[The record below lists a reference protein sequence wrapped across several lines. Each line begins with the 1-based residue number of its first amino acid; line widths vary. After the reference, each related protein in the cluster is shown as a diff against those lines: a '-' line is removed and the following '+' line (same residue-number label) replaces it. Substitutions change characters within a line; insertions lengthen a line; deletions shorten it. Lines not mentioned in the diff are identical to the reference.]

1 MNYEEEIRN
10 SAGTAKTLADKMHI
24 LRKSFLLTTAKAES
38 ALITIGEQIDRTLNT
53 KRGE

>member
-10 SAGTAKTLADKMHI
+10 STETAKELADKMCL
-24 LRKSFLLTTAKAES
+24 LRKSVLLTTAKAET
-38 ALITIGEQIDRTLNT
+38 ALITIGERIDRTLKT